1 MGHFHRV
8 ARAARGEVTA
18 AGAPSDSPRRPWDRA
33 ALWLLFLG
41 PFFFAT
47 YGLATWLTARRPEVG
62 SVVFAWEHA
71 IPFVPWTIVPYWT
84 IDLFYGLSLFV
95 CADRRELDTHAK
107 RLLTAQVAA
116 IVSFVSLPLRFT
128 FDRPEAGGLFG
139 DLFRVLAAFDQP
151 FNQAPSLHIALLVI
165 LWALFAHKVHGVARI
180 LLHVWF
186 ALIGASVLTTWQH
199 HFIDL
204 PTGALLGFFCLW
216 LWPQGEPSPLAAARV
231 SHGARDPRRPALAAR
246 YALGAAVA
254 SALAFA
260 GGGAALWLLW
270 VAVALAGVAVNYAWI
285 GAAGFQK
292 RDGRHS
298 LAVAVLFAP
307 YLAGAIVNARLWTHG
322 RSAFDPVADD
332 VWLGRIPTSAELDR
346 GGFEGVVDLTCEM
359 SFDPGR
365 RAYVGIPV
373 LDLTLPDR
381 VALDA
386 AVQAIERLRLKGR
399 VLVCCA
405 LGVSRSAVTVAAWLL
420 ATGRAPDAEAALAHV
435 RAARPQI
442 VLGDADHAQI
452 ATMVSRQAAA

>member
-1 MGHFHRV
+1 MTSV
-8 ARAARGEVTA
+8 AVA
-18 AGAPSDSPRRPWDRA
+18 SDAPRRPWGRA

-47 YGLATWLTARRPEVG
+47 YGLATWLTAQRPEVG

-107 RLLTAQVAA
+107 RLLTAQVVAV
-116 IVSFVSLPLRFT
+116 VSFVALPLRFT
-128 FDRPEAGGLFG
+128 FDRPETGGVFG
-139 DLFRVLAAFDQP
+139 DLFRVLTAFDQP

-165 LWALFAHKVHGVARI
+165 LWALFAQKVRGVARVV
-180 LLHVWF
+180 LHAWF
-186 ALIGASVLTTWQH
+186 ALIGVSVLTTWQH

-216 LWPQGEPSPLAAARV
+216 LWPQDGPTPLAAASRT
-231 SHGARDPRRPALAAR
+231 SDPRRVALALR
-246 YALGAAVA
+246 YALGAVAVA
-254 SALAFA
+254 ALAFA

-270 VAVALAGVAVNYAWI
+270 IAVALLGVAVNYAWL

-298 LAVAVLFAP
+298 AAAAVLLAP
-307 YLAGAIVNARLWTHG
+307 YLAGAIVNARWWTRG
-322 RSAFDPVADD
+322 RPAFDPVADE
-332 VWLGRIPTSAELDR
+332 VWLGRIPTTAELDR
-346 GGFEGVVDLTCEM
+346 GEFEGVVDLTCEM
-359 SFDPGR
+359 SFDRGAR
-365 RAYVGIPV
+365 GYVNIAV

-386 AVQAIERLRLKGR
+386 AVHAIERLRPQGR

-405 LGVSRSAVTVAAWLL
+405 LGVSRSAVTVAAWLV
-420 ATGRAPDAEAALAHV
+420 ATGRAPDAEAALARV

-442 VLGDADHAQI
+442 VLGDADRARI
-452 ATMVSRQAAA
+452 AAMVPRTAAA